1 MAAPPLKAQAH
12 TAHTSPVK
20 GAHCKTQSRPSVA
33 AQVAAQRQH
42 EGAARAHAGVK
53 YGVSPAVLHAGAAGA
68 GTGTDVSAG
77 TTGSANPTHAA
88 PGASAHM
95 TQPHAP
101 TAPTHP
107 ARPHMQAAQP
117 APSRKGLPA
126 VAAAVALVA
135 VLALGGTL
143 YAQANTAAQTD
154 AAAANAAAPTAIT
167 QQRVTDSTTQTASDQ
182 ATLAAFNAQGVTSNT
197 STTAT
202 PSATDAAGSAATAAS
217 DTFVTS
223 ITPQL
228 TALLSAYGAG
238 VACVI
243 QPLDSTQPAFS
254 YNASAQFASSGL
266 TALAVQ
272 AAYIDAVTCGN
283 LDPTDTYTVRAAD
296 IVGGTGT
303 LKQRG
308 AGATLTY
315 AQLAQL
321 MVAENDNTATNILI
335 DTLGLPAVNAACQA
349 AGAAQTS
356 VNRKLMQLDTGAE
369 NYTTAANTATLLCA
383 VGNKTAG
390 SAGVCQA
397 ALDAMAA
404 QSDNK
409 ALAAGVS
416 TGSGAALAHKTAT
429 MGGLRHDA
437 GILYVAQNAQNA
449 EGVTSA
455 SATSANSTGTEAASS
470 ASATGATADATSDTF
485 DNTTSTT
492 TQTRA
497 YAVVVLCNIGQ
508 TTANNL
514 MKEIATLLTA

>member
-1 MAAPPLKAQAH
+1 
-12 TAHTSPVK
+12 V
-20 GAHCKTQSRPSVA
+20 
-33 AQVAAQRQH
+33 
-42 EGAARAHAGVK
+42 
-53 YGVSPAVLHAGAAGA
+53 
-68 GTGTDVSAG
+68 
-77 TTGSANPTHAA
+77 
-88 PGASAHM
+88 
-95 TQPHAP
+95 
-101 TAPTHP
+101 
-107 ARPHMQAAQP
+107 QAAQP
-117 APSRKGLPA
+117 ASARKGAPA
-126 VAAAVALVA
+126 LAAAVALVA

-167 QQRVTDSTTQTASDQ
+167 QQRVTDSTTTQTSSEQ
-182 ATLAAFNAQGVTSNT
+182 ATLAAFNAEGVTSNT
-197 STTAT
+197 STQAT
-202 PSATDAAGSAATAAS
+202 LSATDAASEAATGAS

-243 QPLDSTQPAFS
+243 QPLDSAQPAFS

-308 AGATLTY
+308 AGTTLTY

-390 SAGVCQA
+390 SADVCQA
-397 ALDAMAA
+397 ALDALAA
-404 QSDNK
+404 QTDNK

-455 SATSANSTGTEAASS
+455 SAAAESS
-470 ASATGATADATSDTF
+470 AGTDGATSNNAASDTF
-485 DNTTSTT
+485 DNT

-514 MKEIATLLTA
+514 MKDIATLLTA

>member
-1 MAAPPLKAQAH
+1 
-12 TAHTSPVK
+12 V
-20 GAHCKTQSRPSVA
+20 
-33 AQVAAQRQH
+33 
-42 EGAARAHAGVK
+42 
-53 YGVSPAVLHAGAAGA
+53 
-68 GTGTDVSAG
+68 
-77 TTGSANPTHAA
+77 
-88 PGASAHM
+88 
-95 TQPHAP
+95 
-101 TAPTHP
+101 
-107 ARPHMQAAQP
+107 QAAQP
-117 APSRKGLPA
+117 APARKGAPA

-167 QQRVTDSTTQTASDQ
+167 QQRVTDSTTTQTATDQ
-182 ATLAAFNAQGVTSNT
+182 ATLAAFNAEGVTSNT
-197 STTAT
+197 STEAT
-202 PSATDAAGSAATAAS
+202 SSATDADSEAASGSS

-243 QPLDSTQPAFS
+243 QPLDSAQPAFS
-254 YNASAQFASSGL
+254 YNAGAQFASSGL

-308 AGATLTY
+308 AGTTLTY

-369 NYTTAANTATLLCA
+369 NYTTAANTAALLCT

-390 SAGVCQA
+390 STDVCQA
-397 ALDAMAA
+397 ALDALAA

-416 TGSGAALAHKTAT
+416 TGSGATLAHKTAT

-437 GILYVAQNAQNA
+437 GILYVA
-449 EGVTSA
+449 
-455 SATSANSTGTEAASS
+455 
-470 ASATGATADATSDTF
+470 
-485 DNTTSTT
+485 STT

-514 MKEIATLLTA
+514 MKEITTLLTT